1 LRALVCPEQS
11 RWPTPDVEVSLKGD
25 KPTAKGLHWERL
37 HATADEARNRVAKAW
52 SDIDEI
58 DSDADL
64 SAEGKARQCA
74 VWIEIIRIS
83 VVMARRPIPQEV
95 IAGQDVRRN

>member
-64 SAEGKARQCA
+64 SAEGKARKKKRVA
-74 VWIEIIRIS
+74 SEAIVALEKS
-83 VVMARRPIPQEV
+83 KMLAS
-95 IAGQDVRRN
+95 AKSSGLS